1 MSPPAN
7 LTRQKFGLV
16 EPALPSLAPM
26 QGHGHDDIETLFPR
40 QGARQQ
46 PSQRRRQRLN
56 AAVLEKVNQ
65 LAQFVFVES
74 ERVRRVEPSD
84 TSAAQCAPSLIVERK
99 AAQEWRAALR
109 TTVFRRQGFRLGQA
123 GATNRDTRKIL

>member
-1 MSPPAN
+1 
-7 LTRQKFGLV
+7 L
-16 EPALPSLAPM
+16 
-26 QGHGHDDIETLFPR
+26 D
-40 QGARQQ
+40 
-46 PSQRRRQRLN
+46 
-56 AAVLEKVNQ
+56 AAVLEQVNE

-84 TSAAQCAPSLIVERK
+84 TSAAQCAAALIVQRK

-123 GATNRDTRKIL
+123 GAANRYTRKILQRLIADSAIVGKEN